1 MAHCLIVAPIVS
13 SGAVLTPSKVRIG
26 LKDVLA
32 SGLDAVLGRANRLG
46 LPERRRVLVLLVDG
60 LGDDAL
66 TARAG
71 HARTLA
77 GAPRRRVATGC
88 PTTTAAALTTLTTA
102 TDPGRHGV
110 VSYSALDPVAD
121 RVVNQLHGFDSPS
134 GSGQRSELPPG
145 WQREP
150 TVFER
155 AADAQVGAY
164 AVGPRHYATSGFT
177 REVLRGATYVGAR
190 SAADRLDTSLAA
202 LRSGGPA
209 IAYCYVPELDVA
221 AHREGWTSTAW
232 TGLLETVDSAV
243 ADTVRALRTGET
255 LLVTA
260 DHGIVD
266 VPQRAQLLL
275 GGIPGLLDGVRHVA
289 GEPRLLHLHLDR
301 DVDTGA
307 AADRWREA
315 LGGRADVLTRQE
327 AIDDRWFGDVD
338 PVVAPRIGDLL
349 VAARGTT
356 AIYTEEA
363 DTARGMVGQHG
374 SWTDA
379 ERFVPLVRFDG

>member
-13 SGAVLTPSKVRIG
+13 SGAVLRPSKGRTG
-26 LKDVLA
+26 LGDVLA
-32 SGLDAVLGRANRLG
+32 SGLDSVLGRTNRLG
-46 LPERRRVLVLLVDG
+46 LPKRKRVLVLLVDG

-77 GAPRRRVATGC
+77 GSSRRRIATGC
-88 PTTTAAALTTLTTA
+88 PTTTAAALTTLTTG

-110 VSYSALDPVAD
+110 VSYSALDPEAD
-121 RVVNQLHGFDSPS
+121 RVVNQLHGFDVSDAS
-134 GSGQRSELPPG
+134 GRSELPPG
-145 WQREP
+145 WQRAP

-164 AVGPRHYATSGFT
+164 AVGPRQYATSGFT
-177 REVLRGATYVGAR
+177 REVLRGAAYVGAR
-190 SAADRLDTSLAA
+190 SVGDRLETSLAA

-221 AHREGWTSTAW
+221 AHREGWTSPTW
-232 TGLLETVDSAV
+232 TGLLETVDAAV
-243 ADTVRALRTGET
+243 AGTANALRSGET

-260 DHGIVD
+260 DHGMVD
-266 VPQRAQLLL
+266 VPRHAHVLL
-275 GGIPGLLDGVRHVA
+275 GETLGLLDVVRHVA
-289 GEPRLLHLHLDR
+289 GEPRLLHLHLDHG
-301 DVDTGA
+301 VDPA
-307 AADRWREA
+307 SAADRWRAA
-315 LGGRADVLTRQE
+315 LDGRADVMTRRE
-327 AIDDRWFGDVD
+327 AIDARWFGDVD
-338 PVVAPRIGDLL
+338 SAVAPRIGDLL
-349 VAARGTT
+349 IAARGTT
-356 AIYTEEA
+356 ALYA
-363 DTARGMVGQHG
+363 DETDAARGMVGQHG